1 MKVDETAEE
10 YLGRIPMW
18 AGKKNSLK
26 DIRRFLWEMG
36 GPDEKMKIFHVAG
49 TNGKGSVCAF
59 LQSVLRAAGY
69 RVGTFTSPHLTD
81 IRERFS
87 IDGEMAAERDFE
99 ESFRTVKNI
108 SARMREQGY
117 FPPTYFEFLFYM
129 AMDIFAK
136 AGTDFVILETG
147 MGGRLDATN
156 VIRHPLVS
164 VITSISLDHTEYLGD
179 TVEKI
184 ASEKAGIIKKGVPV
198 VFDGNDKKAAGVI
211 EKRAKEL
218 DVPFYKADRQE
229 YEITGYSEKG
239 YEAKFFGINGGV
251 QEVLIPSPAEYQVM
265 NGLLAFRAL
274 EAAGI
279 YLTKSSDDLKASA
292 GAEKERHVTAAQL
305 RKGFSAMRW
314 PARMEEVLPGVFL
327 DGAHNPGGIKAF
339 ARAASELCAARG
351 KRACLLFSAVSDKA
365 HKQMIETIVQE
376 LPLDYAAVVHINS
389 KRGLEA
395 ELLLKEFREASGRL
409 GKDFPAEAFPTSE
422 EAVLHLLH
430 KRDEGHLLF
439 CVGSLYLMGEI
450 KTILRRDDI

>member
-10 YLGRIPMW
+10 YLARIPMW

-26 DIRRFLWEMG
+26 DIRQFLREMDE
-36 GPDEKMKIFHVAG
+36 PDEKMKIFHVAG

-59 LQSVLRAAGY
+59 LQSVLLASGY
-69 RVGTFTSPHLTD
+69 RVGTFTSPHLID

-87 IDGEMAAERDFE
+87 IDGEMVSERDFE
-99 ESFRTVKNI
+99 ESFRAVKKI
-108 SARMREQGY
+108 SERMKEKGY
-117 FPPTYFEFLFYM
+117 FPPAYFEFLFYM

-147 MGGRLDATN
+147 MGGRLDTTN

-198 VFDGNDKKAAGVI
+198 VFDGNDRKAAGVI
-211 EKRAKEL
+211 EKKAKEFE
-218 DVPFYKADRQE
+218 VPFYETNKQG
-229 YEITGYSEKG
+229 YEITGYSVKG
-239 YEAKFFGINGGV
+239 YEAKLSGIKGDV
-251 QEVLIPSPAEYQVM
+251 QEVSIPSPAEYQVM

-274 EAAGI
+274 EAAGL
-279 YLTKSSDDLKASA
+279 YTPKTAYDLKAA
-292 GAEKERHVTAAQL
+292 GKREMGPCITLYQL
-305 RKGFSAMRW
+305 QNGFSAMRW
-314 PARMEEVLPGVFL
+314 PARMEEALPGVFL
-327 DGAHNPGGIKAF
+327 DGAHNPGGVESF
-339 ARAASELCAARG
+339 ARTASELCAARK

-365 HKQMIETIVQE
+365 HKQMIETIVQA
-376 LPLDYAAVVHINS
+376 LPLDYVAVTHIDS
-389 KRGLEA
+389 KRGTEA
-395 ELLLKEFREASGRL
+395 ELLLKEFREVSECL
-409 GKDFPAEAFPTSE
+409 GKRVPAEAFRRSE

-430 KRDEGHLLF
+430 KGDDGHLLF

-450 KTILRRDDI
+450 KMILRRKDI